1 MTAHQTKF
9 FKLKEVSFPILLW
22 IVGVSVALVLH
33 VFGVFS
39 HAKPIEN
46 EDKVTVDGVE
56 NVVQYLTSLVL
67 HAPWTSSQLIT
78 IQYDG
83 GIDALRVNGRVN
95 ADALVID
102 AGQVNNNSSVEGN
115 AVFWWMGN
123 RVDGQTSNNL
133 IVGWENNTIN
143 FARLNGAIP
152 GRFWVSQGGG
162 SVVIGS
168 AKSEIRTSDNVL
180 NIGTTNSSFSNKT
193 RNVAAIGWQVVAQ
206 DVENSVAFWAGK
218 KTLAS
223 NSILLG
229 KSINAGGKNQIFVWS
244 DSDEEFA
251 PEHSNAFYVNTANGF
266 GLNTTAPKTKLDL
279 GNVGVLK
286 IAKTEP
292 KNCSQSSAGVT
303 SYAGSVFCGCDGK
316 EWIPLTSDMTPE
328 KVAACKTL
336 GKVKCIGTIN
346 TDSNATNMWESS
358 AYSRW
363 NHESDKREPMGW
375 KYSSKDKLGACEY
388 NCKIWFHPGAN
399 DPEGWLQVWACK
411 ACSEVVNKF
420 RWKTAGTGNDNC
432 DFTCKASFKYT
443 NSSTQRTC
451 SDCEVG
457 TYTEND
463 NQDKVCKNCNAPER
477 LSTGTISPSFWTHY
491 YTFDTKGTGK
501 NACDFTC
508 DARYAYFFNGKG
520 KHDSRDSLSADLGSQ
535 ALDLGISVGRGE
547 GWKGGIGTNPLPGQG
562 TPLIKK
568 DWVKMWTSFFP
579 VSYNACVYCKVG
591 TWSAGWKSKECTNC
605 TNKQENIDYWVDNV
619 KGTLSGFST
628 YIGNGSANDCD
639 WKCDANKGLE
649 KHGDICKCRAN
660 THLEWGTCIANTSN
674 GQCNLRRQPSGN
686 WVKIWATTY
695 SRIWN
700 PDLDN
705 PNYKGTWSA
714 PATKSWVYVENAT
727 SLSPCQWSCATG
739 YEPSGNTCVKKAVAV
754 TGACAQNVTVP
765 IDGTKLVDYAQANS
779 SLFCSPGTLINP
791 VILNG
796 KLEWKCAWLNGWKP
810 SPTCRV
816 SCPANYTLQNGAC
829 VKPAA
834 QYEWKC
840 IEANKEGYCDLPM
853 ENKDI
858 RNWSGFQNE
867 NGPDW
872 HYDTAHKWC
881 FFSTREDCEKHEC
894 EWRSGGNP
902 LSLGEIP
909 VCADKSAPNDR
920 SKDSKNREADCK
932 VPIPH
937 CWSAWE
943 CESSCEL
950 IDERWCQEKRL
961 DRNYSE
967 SGYRC
972 WIKQGGTYIWRYND
986 WWFYNWQSNTVWGGS
1001 YPWGKCTYC
1010 AVSSYF
1016 KDVCDVPS
1024 GQKIPDY
1031 CAWVNAMP
1039 ISKDCSGNS
1048 KKECE
1053 GATEAEQRKK
1063 WYCSWESNYVCKKN
1077 GRIVADVE
1085 CAGKVKPKNCG
1096 ETTPVAYSCLGSL
1109 PVNAIANN
1117 SNKPTSSNKNYFYS
1131 TNASEPCSFQC
1142 KEGYNWKDGFCVK
1155 NVKYEWKCI
1164 YHDPSGLGG
1173 KCVLKSSDTTPS
1185 EKWCLQQLPEHDVRC
1200 DKSWRWKPYTS
1211 CTIRLKGDC
1220 SYSKENCE
1228 KCKGELGGGKPY
1240 WFEGVSF
1247 DRCKDIKTQ
1256 EECGSLIDCKWENN
1270 NVGFVPREFPV
1281 CVDKSAPNDR
1291 SKDSKNPDI
1300 DCKDPAPVCVIWHQK
1315 IEYERY
1321 CSKWENNGKK
1331 EPKCREK
1338 WSGMDAP
1345 LEKCKSLL
1353 IPLCFDIPTLRI

>member
-115 AVFWWMGN
+115 AVFWWMWN

-251 PEHSNAFYVNTANGF
+251 PEHSNAFYVNAANGF
-266 GLNTTAPKTKLDL
+266 GLNTTAPRTKLDL

-411 ACSEVVNKF
+411 ACSEVTNKF
-420 RWKTAGTGNDNC
+420 KWKTAGTGDDNC
-432 DFTCKASFKYT
+432 DFTCKASFKYVNT
-443 NSSTQRTC
+443 SSERKC
-451 SDCEVG
+451 PDCEVG

-477 LSTGTISPSFWTHY
+477 LSTGTISPSLWTHY
-491 YTFDTKGTGK
+491 YTFDTKGTGE

-520 KHDSRDSLSADLGSQ
+520 KHDSRNSLSADLGSQ

-562 TPLIKK
+562 TPLKK

-619 KGTLSGFST
+619 KGTLSDFST

-754 TGACAQNVTVP
+754 TGVCAQNVTVP
-765 IDGTKLVDYAQANS
+765 IDGTKLVDYAKANP
-779 SLFCSPGTLINP
+779 SLFCSPGTLINPP

-796 KLEWKCAWLNGWKP
+796 KLEWKCAWLNGWST

-902 LSLGEIP
+902 LSLGKIP

-920 SKDSKNREADCK
+920 SKDSKNRKA
-932 VPIPH
+932 
-937 CWSAWE
+937 
-943 CESSCEL
+943 
-950 IDERWCQEKRL
+950 
-961 DRNYSE
+961 
-967 SGYRC
+967 
-972 WIKQGGTYIWRYND
+972 
-986 WWFYNWQSNTVWGGS
+986 
-1001 YPWGKCTYC
+1001 
-1010 AVSSYF
+1010 
-1016 KDVCDVPS
+1016 
-1024 GQKIPDY
+1024 
-1031 CAWVNAMP
+1031 
-1039 ISKDCSGNS
+1039 
-1048 KKECE
+1048 
-1053 GATEAEQRKK
+1053 
-1063 WYCSWESNYVCKKN
+1063 
-1077 GRIVADVE
+1077 
-1085 CAGKVKPKNCG
+1085 
-1096 ETTPVAYSCLGSL
+1096 
-1109 PVNAIANN
+1109 
-1117 SNKPTSSNKNYFYS
+1117 
-1131 TNASEPCSFQC
+1131 
-1142 KEGYNWKDGFCVK
+1142 
-1155 NVKYEWKCI
+1155 
-1164 YHDPSGLGG
+1164 
-1173 KCVLKSSDTTPS
+1173 
-1185 EKWCLQQLPEHDVRC
+1185 
-1200 DKSWRWKPYTS
+1200 
-1211 CTIRLKGDC
+1211 
-1220 SYSKENCE
+1220 
-1228 KCKGELGGGKPY
+1228 
-1240 WFEGVSF
+1240 
-1247 DRCKDIKTQ
+1247 
-1256 EECGSLIDCKWENN
+1256 
-1270 NVGFVPREFPV
+1270 
-1281 CVDKSAPNDR
+1281 
-1291 SKDSKNPDI
+1291 
-1300 DCKDPAPVCVIWHQK
+1300 DCKDPIPDCNKWTQ

-1321 CSKWENNGKK
+1321 CKTTGKSASSQCVSENSTAKINGCFPTKDYDTLANWVTCQSATTPWSCRNRCEWNNSWVWWKTYCSYLTKETCENAQKSTYYGCKWENNTKK
-1331 EPKCREK
+1331 EIICREK
-1338 WSGMDAP
+1338 WSGKEVPAKNCNWLLQPSCESEKPISVYLHGKCSDSVFNCTLYARLGDTYISSMTEKIIPVQMQLSLPGIVEPASDNYYLDLSDLFPKLKRGDSVYIDDLVCDEARFWNNISTSAVISTDLNVTKQAIDLGLLGCVPVRLWGWGSSSLGSFPCDAFSR
-1345 LEKCKSLL
+1345 ESCTHNWCQREWAKRYTHTHQWRRIKSLL
-1353 IPLCFDIPTLRI
+1353 CNLDEHNICSCSAVEH

>member
-251 PEHSNAFYVNTANGF
+251 PEHSNAFYVNAANGF
-266 GLNTTAPKTKLDL
+266 GLNTTAPRTKLDL

-443 NSSTQRTC
+443 NSSTQRIC

-491 YTFDTKGTGK
+491 YTFDTKGTGE

-535 ALDLGISVGRGE
+535 ALDLGISVGRGK
-547 GWKGGIGTNPLPGQG
+547 GWKGGIETNPLPGQG

-605 TNKQENIDYWVDNV
+605 TNKPEQIEYSVNNV
-619 KGTLSGFST
+619 NYSLSNFSSYT
-628 YIGNGSANDCD
+628 SNGSANDCE

-660 THLEWGTCIANTSN
+660 EHLEWGKCIANSTRAH
-674 GQCNLRRQPSGN
+674 C
-686 WVKIWATTY
+686 A
-695 SRIWN
+695 N
-700 PDLDN
+700 P
-705 PNYKGTWSA
+705 A
-714 PATKSWVYVENAT
+714 PANDEGVIKGKSDYDRQWVGERNRGSRSVTHSWTYRENV
-727 SLSPCQWSCATG
+727 SSPGICQWSCKTG
-739 YEPSGNTCVKKAVAV
+739 YERNGNTCVKKAVPV
-754 TGACAQNVTVP
+754 NGACAQNVTVP

-779 SLFCSPGTLINP
+779 SLFCSPGTLNNP
-791 VILNG
+791 RILNG
-796 KLEWKCAWLNGWKP
+796 KLEWECKGLNGWA
-810 SPTCRV
+810 SETCRV
-816 SCPANYTLQNGAC
+816 SCPINYTLQNGAC
-829 VKPAA
+829 MKSEKISCENIQIRVRSWCGWSWVGD
-834 QYEWKC
+834 EWSNSC
-840 IEANKEGYCDLPM
+840 RDSIEEISLNGENINDKIKSIWAKISGFIRKKNWPNQNDYQEEIVDENHSINIWEEFQSSLDECYLPWCQMESNWSWDYIAHILMKDGTELACPVSTQGYFCLNLPM
-853 ENKDI
+853 N
-858 RNWSGFQNE
+858 
-867 NGPDW
+867 
-872 HYDTAHKWC
+872 
-881 FFSTREDCEKHEC
+881 
-894 EWRSGGNP
+894 
-902 LSLGEIP
+902 
-909 VCADKSAPNDR
+909 
-920 SKDSKNREADCK
+920 
-932 VPIPH
+932 
-937 CWSAWE
+937 
-943 CESSCEL
+943 
-950 IDERWCQEKRL
+950 
-961 DRNYSE
+961 
-967 SGYRC
+967 
-972 WIKQGGTYIWRYND
+972 
-986 WWFYNWQSNTVWGGS
+986 
-1001 YPWGKCTYC
+1001 
-1010 AVSSYF
+1010 AV
-1016 KDVCDVPS
+1016 
-1024 GQKIPDY
+1024 
-1031 CAWVNAMP
+1031 
-1039 ISKDCSGNS
+1039 
-1048 KKECE
+1048 
-1053 GATEAEQRKK
+1053 
-1063 WYCSWESNYVCKKN
+1063 
-1077 GRIVADVE
+1077 
-1085 CAGKVKPKNCG
+1085 
-1096 ETTPVAYSCLGSL
+1096 
-1109 PVNAIANN
+1109 ANN
-1117 SNKPTSSNKNYFYS
+1117 DKEPTSSDKNYFYS
-1131 TNASEPCSFQC
+1131 TNTSEICSFQC
-1142 KEGYNWKDGFCVK
+1142 KKEYTYK
-1155 NVKYEWKCI
+1155 
-1164 YHDPSGLGG
+1164 SG
-1173 KCVLKSSDTTPS
+1173 KCVKKDIAEEADVTVKLKWEENPWQSYLSCMVRIKVEWKSSSYGPFQRRL
-1185 EKWCLQQLPEHDVRC
+1185 EFKHNWGGEYIANLKEHYPNLKIKKWDVVKIQKVDCSGNKINNKWPQWESREDC
-1200 DKSWRWKPYTS
+1200 KSTGQMRFYPCKIWHTINTSPYT
-1211 CTIRLKGDC
+1211 IEVPLGD
-1220 SYSKENCE
+1220 Y
-1228 KCKGELGGGKPY
+1228 
-1240 WFEGVSF
+1240 
-1247 DRCKDIKTQ
+1247 R
-1256 EECGSLIDCKWENN
+1256 
-1270 NVGFVPREFPV
+1270 
-1281 CVDKSAPNDR
+1281 R
-1291 SKDSKNPDI
+1291 S
-1300 DCKDPAPVCVIWHQK
+1300 
-1315 IEYERY
+1315 
-1321 CSKWENNGKK
+1321 
-1331 EPKCREK
+1331 
-1338 WSGMDAP
+1338 
-1345 LEKCKSLL
+1345 
-1353 IPLCFDIPTLRI
+1353 

>member
-244 DSDEEFA
+244 DSDEEFT
-251 PEHSNAFYVNTANGF
+251 PEHSNAFYVNAANGF
-266 GLNTTAPKTKLDL
+266 GLNTTAPRTKLDL

-443 NSSTQRTC
+443 NSSTQRIC

-477 LSTGTISPSFWTHY
+477 LSTGAISPAFWTHY
-491 YTFDTKGTGK
+491 YTFDTKGTGE

-520 KHDSRDSLSADLGSQ
+520 KHHSRDSLSADLGSQ

-547 GWKGGIGTNPLPGQG
+547 GWKGGIGANPLPSQG

-605 TNKQENIDYWVDNV
+605 TNKPEQIEYSVNNV
-619 KGTLSGFST
+619 NYSLSNFSSYT
-628 YIGNGSANDCD
+628 SNGSANDCE
-639 WKCDANKGLE
+639 WKCDASKGLE
-649 KHGDICKCRAN
+649 KNGNLCKCRAN
-660 THLEWGTCIANTSN
+660 THLEWGTCIANTMKAH
-674 GQCNLRRQPSGN
+674 C
-686 WVKIWATTY
+686 A
-695 SRIWN
+695 N
-700 PDLDN
+700 P
-705 PNYKGTWSA
+705 A
-714 PATKSWVYVENAT
+714 PANDEGVIKGKSDYDRQWVGDRNKGSWSTTKNWEFVESFIPPRA
-727 SLSPCQWSCATG
+727 CQWSCKAG
-739 YEPSGNTCVKKAVAV
+739 YKRSGNTCVKNINPQSGICEKKHYQCQRGLPFAKDTPPLVNGWAWKCSGIDGGKSSDPCLECDKENGYSWTNLGWGYYSWSCIKLIPIPNQCGNTSIHQRTPWTGDFGKMVATIDYGCSIRNIRYQDTEACGHERKEITINGNLMQ
-754 TGACAQNVTVP
+754 TGSNISLPSHSGIDFPRQSPASDVQNKRIYMYDVYLWEKKIKDGFAMIMIKPCVP
-765 IDGTKLVDYAQANS
+765 IHSWWSMVGGLQ
-779 SLFCSPGTLINP
+779 
-791 VILNG
+791 
-796 KLEWKCAWLNGWKP
+796 
-810 SPTCRV
+810 
-816 SCPANYTLQNGAC
+816 TLQNC
-829 VKPAA
+829 VKACP
-834 QYEWKC
+834 E
-840 IEANKEGYCDLPM
+840 
-853 ENKDI
+853 
-858 RNWSGFQNE
+858 QNL
-867 NGPDW
+867 
-872 HYDTAHKWC
+872 
-881 FFSTREDCEKHEC
+881 
-894 EWRSGGNP
+894 NP
-902 LSLGEIP
+902 WTKL
-909 VCADKSAPNDR
+909 
-920 SKDSKNREADCK
+920 
-932 VPIPH
+932 
-937 CWSAWE
+937 
-943 CESSCEL
+943 
-950 IDERWCQEKRL
+950 
-961 DRNYSE
+961 
-967 SGYRC
+967 
-972 WIKQGGTYIWRYND
+972 
-986 WWFYNWQSNTVWGGS
+986 
-1001 YPWGKCTYC
+1001 
-1010 AVSSYF
+1010 
-1016 KDVCDVPS
+1016 
-1024 GQKIPDY
+1024 
-1031 CAWVNAMP
+1031 
-1039 ISKDCSGNS
+1039 
-1048 KKECE
+1048 
-1053 GATEAEQRKK
+1053 
-1063 WYCSWESNYVCKKN
+1063 
-1077 GRIVADVE
+1077 
-1085 CAGKVKPKNCG
+1085 
-1096 ETTPVAYSCLGSL
+1096 
-1109 PVNAIANN
+1109 
-1117 SNKPTSSNKNYFYS
+1117 
-1131 TNASEPCSFQC
+1131 
-1142 KEGYNWKDGFCVK
+1142 
-1155 NVKYEWKCI
+1155 
-1164 YHDPSGLGG
+1164 
-1173 KCVLKSSDTTPS
+1173 
-1185 EKWCLQQLPEHDVRC
+1185 
-1200 DKSWRWKPYTS
+1200 
-1211 CTIRLKGDC
+1211 
-1220 SYSKENCE
+1220 
-1228 KCKGELGGGKPY
+1228 
-1240 WFEGVSF
+1240 
-1247 DRCKDIKTQ
+1247 
-1256 EECGSLIDCKWENN
+1256 
-1270 NVGFVPREFPV
+1270 
-1281 CVDKSAPNDR
+1281 
-1291 SKDSKNPDI
+1291 
-1300 DCKDPAPVCVIWHQK
+1300 
-1315 IEYERY
+1315 
-1321 CSKWENNGKK
+1321 
-1331 EPKCREK
+1331 
-1338 WSGMDAP
+1338 
-1345 LEKCKSLL
+1345 
-1353 IPLCFDIPTLRI
+1353 

>member
-115 AVFWWMGN
+115 AVFWWMWN

-133 IVGWENNTIN
+133 IVGGESNTIN
-143 FARLNGAIP
+143 FATVNEHGIP

-251 PEHSNAFYVNTANGF
+251 PEHSNAFYVNAANGF
-266 GLNTTAPKTKLDL
+266 GLNTTAPRTKLDL

-477 LSTGTISPSFWTHY
+477 LSTGAISPSLWTHY

-547 GWKGGIGTNPLPGQG
+547 GWKGGIGANPLPGQG

-619 KGTLSGFST
+619 KGTLSDFST

-779 SLFCSPGTLINP
+779 SLFCSPGTLIDPP
-791 VILNG
+791 VISDG
-796 KLEWKCAWLNGWKP
+796 KLEWKCAWLNGWST

-829 VKPAA
+829 VKSAS

-840 IEANKEGYCDLPM
+840 IEVNKEGYCDLPM

-858 RNWSGFQNE
+858 RNWSRFQNE
-867 NGPDW
+867 KGPDW
-872 HYDTAHKWC
+872 HYDTPHKWC
-881 FFSTREDCEKHEC
+881 SFSTREDCEKHEC
-894 EWRSGGNP
+894 QWYSGSRGNP
-902 LSLGEIP
+902 LSYGEIP

-920 SKDSKNREADCK
+920 SKDSKNSKVDCK
-932 VPIPH
+932 DPIP
-937 CWSAWE
+937 
-943 CESSCEL
+943 
-950 IDERWCQEKRL
+950 
-961 DRNYSE
+961 
-967 SGYRC
+967 
-972 WIKQGGTYIWRYND
+972 
-986 WWFYNWQSNTVWGGS
+986 
-1001 YPWGKCTYC
+1001 
-1010 AVSSYF
+1010 
-1016 KDVCDVPS
+1016 
-1024 GQKIPDY
+1024 
-1031 CAWVNAMP
+1031 
-1039 ISKDCSGNS
+1039 DCSS
-1048 KKECE
+1048 
-1053 GATEAEQRKK
+1053 A
-1063 WYCSWESNYVCKKN
+1063 
-1077 GRIVADVE
+1077 
-1085 CAGKVKPKNCG
+1085 
-1096 ETTPVAYSCLGSL
+1096 
-1109 PVNAIANN
+1109 
-1117 SNKPTSSNKNYFYS
+1117 
-1131 TNASEPCSFQC
+1131 
-1142 KEGYNWKDGFCVK
+1142 
-1155 NVKYEWKCI
+1155 KYEWKCI
-1164 YHDPSGLGG
+1164 YDDGSGLGG
-1173 KCVLKSSDTTPS
+1173 KCVLKTSGTTPS
-1185 EKWCLQQLPEHDVRC
+1185 EKWCLQNIPGDYAQCSNRP
-1200 DKSWRWKPYTS
+1200 WRSGSPS
-1211 CTIRLKGDC
+1211 CTIKLKGWC

-1240 WFEGVSF
+1240 WYEGLSF

-1256 EECGSLIDCKWENN
+1256 EECGRLTDCKWENN

-1300 DCKDPAPVCVIWHQK
+1300 DCKDPTPVCVIWHQK
-1315 IEYERY
+1315 KPISVYLQSRCDQGISNCIVNVVGFRWWNHIFDKKLSIQMHDSLPWIVDYSPDIYYWDLSSLLPELKRGDIIQVDEFQ
-1321 CSKWENNGKK
+1321 CSEVRPWNILKGKK
-1331 EPKCREK
+1331 SVTISTDKNISK
-1338 WSGMDAP
+1338 QAVDIGYLS
-1345 LEKCKSLL
+1345 
-1353 IPLCFDIPTLRI
+1353 CFPRW

>member
-102 AGQVNNNSSVEGN
+102 AEQVNNNSSVEGN

-251 PEHSNAFYVNTANGF
+251 PEHSNAFYVNAANGF
-266 GLNTTAPKTKLDL
+266 GLNTTAPRTKLDL

-328 KVAACKTL
+328 RVAACKTL

-358 AYSRW
+358 TYSRW

-432 DFTCKASFKYT
+432 DFTCKASFKYI
-443 NSSTQRTC
+443 NSSSERKC
-451 SDCEVG
+451 LDCEVG

-491 YTFDTKGTGK
+491 YTFDTKGTGE

-535 ALDLGISVGRGE
+535 ALDLGISVGRGK
-547 GWKGGIGTNPLPGQG
+547 GWKGGIETNPLPGQG

-605 TNKQENIDYWVDNV
+605 TNKPEQIEYSVNNV
-619 KGTLSGFST
+619 NYSLSNFSSYT
-628 YIGNGSANDCD
+628 SNGSANDCE

-660 THLEWGTCIANTSN
+660 EHLEWGKCIANTMKAH
-674 GQCNLRRQPSGN
+674 C
-686 WVKIWATTY
+686 A
-695 SRIWN
+695 N
-700 PDLDN
+700 P
-705 PNYKGTWSA
+705 A
-714 PATKSWVYVENAT
+714 PANDEGVIKGKSDYDRQWVGDRNKGSWSTTKNWEFVESFIPPRA
-727 SLSPCQWSCATG
+727 CQWSCKAG
-739 YEPSGNTCVKKAVAV
+739 YKRSGNTCVKNINPQSGICGKKHYQCQRGLPFAKDTPPLVNGWAWKCS
-754 TGACAQNVTVP
+754 G
-765 IDGTKLVDYAQANS
+765 IDG
-779 SLFCSPGTLINP
+779 G
-791 VILNG
+791 
-796 KLEWKCAWLNGWKP
+796 
-810 SPTCRV
+810 
-816 SCPANYTLQNGAC
+816 
-829 VKPAA
+829 
-834 QYEWKC
+834 
-840 IEANKEGYCDLPM
+840 
-853 ENKDI
+853 
-858 RNWSGFQNE
+858 
-867 NGPDW
+867 
-872 HYDTAHKWC
+872 
-881 FFSTREDCEKHEC
+881 
-894 EWRSGGNP
+894 
-902 LSLGEIP
+902 
-909 VCADKSAPNDR
+909 
-920 SKDSKNREADCK
+920 
-932 VPIPH
+932 
-937 CWSAWE
+937 
-943 CESSCEL
+943 
-950 IDERWCQEKRL
+950 
-961 DRNYSE
+961 
-967 SGYRC
+967 
-972 WIKQGGTYIWRYND
+972 
-986 WWFYNWQSNTVWGGS
+986 
-1001 YPWGKCTYC
+1001 
-1010 AVSSYF
+1010 
-1016 KDVCDVPS
+1016 
-1024 GQKIPDY
+1024 
-1031 CAWVNAMP
+1031 
-1039 ISKDCSGNS
+1039 
-1048 KKECE
+1048 
-1053 GATEAEQRKK
+1053 
-1063 WYCSWESNYVCKKN
+1063 
-1077 GRIVADVE
+1077 
-1085 CAGKVKPKNCG
+1085 
-1096 ETTPVAYSCLGSL
+1096 
-1109 PVNAIANN
+1109 
-1117 SNKPTSSNKNYFYS
+1117 
-1131 TNASEPCSFQC
+1131 
-1142 KEGYNWKDGFCVK
+1142 
-1155 NVKYEWKCI
+1155 
-1164 YHDPSGLGG
+1164 
-1173 KCVLKSSDTTPS
+1173 KSSDP
-1185 EKWCLQQLPEHDVRC
+1185 CLEC
-1200 DKSWRWKPYTS
+1200 DKENGYSWTNLGWGYYSWSCIKLISNQCENTS
-1211 CTIRLKGDC
+1211 L
-1220 SYSKENCE
+1220 
-1228 KCKGELGGGKPY
+1228 
-1240 WFEGVSF
+1240 
-1247 DRCKDIKTQ
+1247 
-1256 EECGSLIDCKWENN
+1256 
-1270 NVGFVPREFPV
+1270 
-1281 CVDKSAPNDR
+1281 
-1291 SKDSKNPDI
+1291 
-1300 DCKDPAPVCVIWHQK
+1300 HQ
-1315 IEYERY
+1315 
-1321 CSKWENNGKK
+1321 
-1331 EPKCREK
+1331 
-1338 WSGMDAP
+1338 
-1345 LEKCKSLL
+1345 KSLL
-1353 IPLCFDIPTLRI
+1353 DSDFGKMVATIDYGCSIRNIRYQDTEACGRTGTEFKINGDLMQAGSNISLPSHSGINFPKKSWASDVQNKRIYMYDVYLWEKKIEARAAMIRIEPCIPKYPWESSIGGMDVIQNCIIACPKQNFDPWTKP

>member
-115 AVFWWMGN
+115 AVFWWMWN

-251 PEHSNAFYVNTANGF
+251 PEHSNAFYVNAANGF
-266 GLNTTAPKTKLDL
+266 GLNTTAPRTKLDL

-316 EWIPLTSDMTPE
+316 EWIPLTSDMTSE

-477 LSTGTISPSFWTHY
+477 LSTGTISPSLWTHY

-535 ALDLGISVGRGE
+535 ALDLGISVGRG
-547 GWKGGIGTNPLPGQG
+547 KGGIGTNPLPGQG
-562 TPLIKK
+562 TPLKK

-619 KGTLSGFST
+619 KGTLSDFST

-727 SLSPCQWSCATG
+727 SLTPCQWSCATG
-739 YEPSGNTCVKKAVAV
+739 YEPSGNTCVKKAVPV
-754 TGACAQNVTVP
+754 KGACAKNVTVP

-779 SLFCSPGTLINP
+779 SLFCSPGTLSNP
-791 VILNG
+791 RILDG
-796 KLEWKCAWLNGWKP
+796 KLEWDCEGLNGWA
-810 SPTCRV
+810 SETCRV

-829 VKPAA
+829 VKSAS

-840 IEANKEGYCDLPM
+840 IEVNKEGYCSLPM

-881 FFSTREDCEKHEC
+881 FFSTREDCEKNKC
-894 EWRSGGNP
+894 QWYSGGDP

-920 SKDSKNREADCK
+920 SKDSKNRKADCK
-932 VPIPH
+932 DPIPD
-937 CWSAWE
+937 CRSA
-943 CESSCEL
+943 
-950 IDERWCQEKRL
+950 
-961 DRNYSE
+961 
-967 SGYRC
+967 
-972 WIKQGGTYIWRYND
+972 
-986 WWFYNWQSNTVWGGS
+986 
-1001 YPWGKCTYC
+1001 
-1010 AVSSYF
+1010 
-1016 KDVCDVPS
+1016 
-1024 GQKIPDY
+1024 
-1031 CAWVNAMP
+1031 
-1039 ISKDCSGNS
+1039 
-1048 KKECE
+1048 
-1053 GATEAEQRKK
+1053 
-1063 WYCSWESNYVCKKN
+1063 
-1077 GRIVADVE
+1077 
-1085 CAGKVKPKNCG
+1085 
-1096 ETTPVAYSCLGSL
+1096 
-1109 PVNAIANN
+1109 
-1117 SNKPTSSNKNYFYS
+1117 
-1131 TNASEPCSFQC
+1131 
-1142 KEGYNWKDGFCVK
+1142 
-1155 NVKYEWKCI
+1155 KYEWKCI
-1164 YHDPSGLGG
+1164 YDDGSGLGG
-1173 KCVLKSSDTTPS
+1173 KCVLKSSGTTPS
-1185 EKWCLQQLPEHDVRC
+1185 DKWCLQNIPGYYAQCSNRP
-1200 DKSWRWKPYTS
+1200 WRSGSPS
-1211 CTIRLKGDC
+1211 CTIKLKGGC
-1220 SYSKENCE
+1220 SDSKENCE

-1240 WFEGVSF
+1240 WFEGLSF

-1256 EECGSLIDCKWENN
+1256 EECGRLTDCKWENN

-1300 DCKDPAPVCVIWHQK
+1300 DCKDTTPVCWSAKEADVTVK
-1315 IEYERY
+1315 L
-1321 CSKWENNGKK
+1321 KWENAWQSYLSCMVRIKVEWKSSSYTPFERHFTFRHNWGGEYIANLKEHYPNLKIKK
-1331 EPKCREK
+1331 WDVVKIQKVDCSGNEINNKFPQWESRE
-1338 WSGMDAP
+1338 D
-1345 LEKCKSLL
+1345 CKSTGQMRFYPCK
-1353 IPLCFDIPTLRI
+1353 IWHTINTSPYTIEVPLGDYRRS

>member
-115 AVFWWMGN
+115 AVFWWMWN

-218 KTLAS
+218 KTFAS

-251 PEHSNAFYVNTANGF
+251 PEHSNAFYVNAANGF
-266 GLNTTAPKTKLDL
+266 GLNTTAPRTKLDL
-279 GNVGVLK
+279 GNVGVLR

-432 DFTCKASFKYT
+432 DFTCKASFKYVNT
-443 NSSTQRTC
+443 SLERKC

-477 LSTGTISPSFWTHY
+477 LSTGTISPSLWTHY

-562 TPLIKK
+562 TPLKK

-619 KGTLSGFST
+619 KGTLSDFST

-660 THLEWGTCIANTSN
+660 THLEWGTCIANSSN

-765 IDGTKLVDYAQANS
+765 VDGTKLVGYAQANS
-779 SLFCSPGTLINP
+779 SLFCSPGTLINPP

-829 VKPAA
+829 VKSAS

-840 IEANKEGYCDLPM
+840 IEVNKEGYCDLPM

-902 LSLGEIP
+902 LSLGKIP

-920 SKDSKNREADCK
+920 SKDSKNRKADCK
-932 VPIPH
+932 VPIPD
-937 CWSAWE
+937 CGSKVPQPG
-943 CESSCEL
+943 CESEDHTTVDIGFPRQVNFVNCRTYGAKCDSEGERQKY
-950 IDERWCQEKRL
+950 ITDEMAYYYFILRWWEKIL
-961 DRNYSE
+961 YVPINYYVDHPDGGVKWVLEINADIWNSAATDRE
-967 SGYRC
+967 TF
-972 WIKQGGTYIWRYND
+972 WIYQI
-986 WWFYNWQSNTVWGGS
+986 
-1001 YPWGKCTYC
+1001 
-1010 AVSSYF
+1010 
-1016 KDVCDVPS
+1016 
-1024 GQKIPDY
+1024 
-1031 CAWVNAMP
+1031 
-1039 ISKDCSGNS
+1039 
-1048 KKECE
+1048 
-1053 GATEAEQRKK
+1053 
-1063 WYCSWESNYVCKKN
+1063 
-1077 GRIVADVE
+1077 
-1085 CAGKVKPKNCG
+1085 
-1096 ETTPVAYSCLGSL
+1096 TT
-1109 PVNAIANN
+1109 
-1117 SNKPTSSNKNYFYS
+1117 NKNSSFIEIPFDDQVSKGGWTHYK
-1131 TNASEPCSFQC
+1131 NLPCSFTSESIWGCHIRINSAKLKLPTILNKDPRCRNCILKYGVKTC
-1142 KEGYNWKDGFCVK
+1142 KPKPSLWLSYGSTLLKWFYCPYRTVAGKKNLDCPVFKIEKSTNWREILDWNRLSVAK
-1155 NVKYEWKCI
+1155 NKGINNRWNKPLWISLNASGSPEFKGMWQDFWDDTLSQNVCLKNDRNWLGKCI
-1164 YHDPSGLGG
+1164 PVMERALLLPWQNWYSPFQINLDLGNGNHYRTSIDLNHRFKEIKGITNENGEIFKDWYSNMERLHEANGWSLCRSSEGGPCISELEWIDCDFVGIYGNYESECKAMDP
-1173 KCVLKSSDTTPS
+1173 
-1185 EKWCLQQLPEHDVRC
+1185 
-1200 DKSWRWKPYTS
+1200 TS
-1211 CTIRLKGDC
+1211 CRNSRFCEISLK
-1220 SYSKENCE
+1220 K
-1228 KCKGELGGGKPY
+1228 
-1240 WFEGVSF
+1240 
-1247 DRCKDIKTQ
+1247 
-1256 EECGSLIDCKWENN
+1256 
-1270 NVGFVPREFPV
+1270 
-1281 CVDKSAPNDR
+1281 
-1291 SKDSKNPDI
+1291 
-1300 DCKDPAPVCVIWHQK
+1300 
-1315 IEYERY
+1315 
-1321 CSKWENNGKK
+1321 
-1331 EPKCREK
+1331 
-1338 WSGMDAP
+1338 
-1345 LEKCKSLL
+1345 
-1353 IPLCFDIPTLRI
+1353 

>member
-251 PEHSNAFYVNTANGF
+251 PEHSNAFYVNAANGF
-266 GLNTTAPKTKLDL
+266 GLNTTAPRTKLDL

-477 LSTGTISPSFWTHY
+477 LSTGTISPSLWTHY

-535 ALDLGISVGRGE
+535 ALDLGISVGRGK
-547 GWKGGIGTNPLPGQG
+547 GWIGTNPLPGQG
-562 TPLIKK
+562 TPLKK

-619 KGTLSGFST
+619 KGTLSDFST

-765 IDGTKLVDYAQANS
+765 VDGTKLVGYAQANS
-779 SLFCSPGTLINP
+779 SLFCSPGTLINPP

-829 VKPAA
+829 VKSAS

-840 IEANKEGYCDLPM
+840 IEVNKEGYCSLPM

-881 FFSTREDCEKHEC
+881 FFSTREDCEKNKC
-894 EWRSGGNP
+894 QWYSGGDP

-920 SKDSKNREADCK
+920 SKDSKNRKADCK
-932 VPIPH
+932 DPIPD

-1131 TNASEPCSFQC
+1131 TNASEPCSFHCNNGFEWSGSAC
-1142 KEGYNWKDGFCVK
+1142 KASLPKEYKVDWHGNPFEWKEKTIYDWQK
-1155 NVKYEWKCI
+1155 NVVSYQGYSGDPIVWYRCI
-1164 YHDPSGLGG
+1164 RNE
-1173 KCVLKSSDTTPS
+1173 
-1185 EKWCLQQLPEHDVRC
+1185 EKNWNE
-1200 DKSWRWKPYTS
+1200 
-1211 CTIRLKGDC
+1211 
-1220 SYSKENCE
+1220 CE
-1228 KCKGELGGGKPY
+1228 
-1240 WFEGVSF
+1240 S
-1247 DRCKDIKTQ
+1247 
-1256 EECGSLIDCKWENN
+1256 
-1270 NVGFVPREFPV
+1270 VPRYWWWNTDPLYFQHTDETHSLANGWYYYPDNNIRNEIKIVNEPIQFIGDIHTV
-1281 CVDKSAPNDR
+1281 
-1291 SKDSKNPDI
+1291 SKVENTSKLGPLY
-1300 DCKDPAPVCVIWHQK
+1300 K
-1315 IEYERY
+1315 I
-1321 CSKWENNGKK
+1321 K
-1331 EPKCREK
+1331 
-1338 WSGMDAP
+1338 
-1345 LEKCKSLL
+1345 
-1353 IPLCFDIPTLRI
+1353 

>member
-251 PEHSNAFYVNTANGF
+251 PEHSNAFYVNAANGF
-266 GLNTTAPKTKLDL
+266 GLNTTAPRTKLDL

-375 KYSSKDKLGACEY
+375 KYSSRDKLGACEY

-477 LSTGTISPSFWTHY
+477 LSTGGISPAFWTHY

-547 GWKGGIGTNPLPGQG
+547 GWKGGIGANPLPGQG

-605 TNKQENIDYWVDNV
+605 TNKQKNIDYWVDNV
-619 KGTLSGFST
+619 KGTLSDFST

-739 YEPSGNTCVKKAVAV
+739 YEPSDNTCVKKAVPV
-754 TGACAQNVTVP
+754 KGACAQNVTVP
-765 IDGTKLVDYAQANS
+765 IDGTKLVDYAQTNS
-779 SLFCSPGTLINP
+779 SLFCSPGTLSNP
-791 VILNG
+791 RILDG
-796 KLEWKCAWLNGWKP
+796 KLEWDCKGLNGWA
-810 SPTCRV
+810 SETCRV

-829 VKPAA
+829 VKSENFSCENV
-834 QYEWKC
+834 QIKVRKGCGWSWVGDEWSNSC
-840 IEANKEGYCDLPM
+840 RASIEKISLNG
-853 ENKDI
+853 ENINDKI
-858 RNWSGFQNE
+858 KSISGKISGFIRQKDWPNQN
-867 NGPDW
+867 
-872 HYDTAHKWC
+872 HYQEEIVDEK
-881 FFSTREDCEKHEC
+881 FSV
-894 EWRSGGNP
+894 S
-902 LSLGEIP
+902 I
-909 VCADKSAPNDR
+909 
-920 SKDSKNREADCK
+920 
-932 VPIPH
+932 
-937 CWSAWE
+937 WE
-943 CESSCEL
+943 EFESSFDECYLPGCERQSDWSWDYVAHVL
-950 IDERWCQEKRL
+950 TKD
-961 DRNYSE
+961 
-967 SGYRC
+967 
-972 WIKQGGTYIWRYND
+972 GTEFECPASD
-986 WWFYNWQSNTVWGGS
+986 Q
-1001 YPWGKCTYC
+1001 
-1010 AVSSYF
+1010 SYF
-1016 KDVCDVPS
+1016 
-1024 GQKIPDY
+1024 
-1031 CAWVNAMP
+1031 
-1039 ISKDCSGNS
+1039 
-1048 KKECE
+1048 
-1053 GATEAEQRKK
+1053 
-1063 WYCSWESNYVCKKN
+1063 
-1077 GRIVADVE
+1077 
-1085 CAGKVKPKNCG
+1085 
-1096 ETTPVAYSCLGSL
+1096 CLNL
-1109 PVNAIANN
+1109 PVNAVANN
-1117 SNKPTSSNKNYFYS
+1117 DKDPISSDKNYFYS
-1131 TNASEPCSFQC
+1131 TNKSEICSFQC
-1142 KEGYNWKDGFCVK
+1142 KKEYTYK
-1155 NVKYEWKCI
+1155 
-1164 YHDPSGLGG
+1164 SG
-1173 KCVLKSSDTTPS
+1173 KCVKQDIA
-1185 EKWCLQQLPEHDVRC
+1185 EEADVTV
-1200 DKSWRWKPYTS
+1200 K
-1211 CTIRLKGDC
+1211 L
-1220 SYSKENCE
+1220 
-1228 KCKGELGGGKPY
+1228 
-1240 WFEGVSF
+1240 
-1247 DRCKDIKTQ
+1247 
-1256 EECGSLIDCKWENN
+1256 KWENPWQSYLSCMVRIKVEWKSSSYGPFQRRFEFKHNWGGEYIANLKEHYPNLKIKTWDVVKIQKVDCSGNKIN
-1270 NVGFVPREFPV
+1270 NKWPQWESRE
-1281 CVDKSAPNDR
+1281 
-1291 SKDSKNPDI
+1291 
-1300 DCKDPAPVCVIWHQK
+1300 DCKSTGQMRFYPCKIWHTINTSPYT
-1315 IEYERY
+1315 IEV
-1321 CSKWENNGKK
+1321 
-1331 EPKCREK
+1331 
-1338 WSGMDAP
+1338 P
-1345 LEKCKSLL
+1345 LGDYRRS
-1353 IPLCFDIPTLRI
+1353 

>member
-251 PEHSNAFYVNTANGF
+251 PEHSNAFYVNAANGF
-266 GLNTTAPKTKLDL
+266 GLNTTAPRTKLDL

-375 KYSSKDKLGACEY
+375 KYSSRDKLGACEY

-477 LSTGTISPSFWTHY
+477 LSTGAISPAFWTHY

-547 GWKGGIGTNPLPGQG
+547 GWKGGIGANPLPGQG

-591 TWSAGWKSKECTNC
+591 TWSAGGKNVCANC
-605 TNKQENIDYWVDNV
+605 TNKPEQIEYSVNNV
-619 KGTLSGFST
+619 NYSLSNFSSYT
-628 YIGNGSANDCD
+628 SNGSANDCE
-639 WKCDANKGLE
+639 WKCDASKGLE
-649 KHGDICKCRAN
+649 KNGNLCKCRSN
-660 THLEWGTCIANTSN
+660 EHLEWGKCIANSTRAH
-674 GQCNLRRQPSGN
+674 C
-686 WVKIWATTY
+686 A
-695 SRIWN
+695 N
-700 PDLDN
+700 P
-705 PNYKGTWSA
+705 A
-714 PATKSWVYVENAT
+714 PANDEGVIKGKSDYDRQWIGERNRGSRSVTHSWTYRENV
-727 SLSPCQWSCATG
+727 SSPGICQWSCKTG
-739 YEPSGNTCVKKAVAV
+739 YERSGNTCVKKAVPV
-754 TGACAQNVTVP
+754 NGACPQNVTVP
-765 IDGTKLVDYAQANS
+765 IDGTKLVHYAQANS
-779 SLFCSPGTLINP
+779 SLFCSPGTLVGPEISK
-791 VILNG
+791 G
-796 KLEWKCAWLNGWKP
+796 KLEWKCKGINGWAT
-810 SPTCRV
+810 SPTCHV

-829 VKPAA
+829 VKLST

-840 IEANKEGYCDLPM
+840 LKVEWERGYCSLPG
-853 ENKDI
+853 ENP
-858 RNWSGFQNE
+858 NPFGPLGGSHSG
-867 NGPDW
+867 GDS
-872 HYDTAHKWC
+872 TAHKWC
-881 FFSTREDCEKHEC
+881 FFATKEACEKSGKC
-894 EWRSGGNP
+894 QWYSGGDAP
-902 LSLGEIP
+902 SFTGEIP
-909 VCADKSAPNDR
+909 S
-920 SKDSKNREADCK
+920 
-932 VPIPH
+932 
-937 CWSAWE
+937 
-943 CESSCEL
+943 
-950 IDERWCQEKRL
+950 
-961 DRNYSE
+961 
-967 SGYRC
+967 
-972 WIKQGGTYIWRYND
+972 
-986 WWFYNWQSNTVWGGS
+986 
-1001 YPWGKCTYC
+1001 
-1010 AVSSYF
+1010 
-1016 KDVCDVPS
+1016 
-1024 GQKIPDY
+1024 
-1031 CAWVNAMP
+1031 
-1039 ISKDCSGNS
+1039 
-1048 KKECE
+1048 
-1053 GATEAEQRKK
+1053 
-1063 WYCSWESNYVCKKN
+1063 
-1077 GRIVADVE
+1077 
-1085 CAGKVKPKNCG
+1085 
-1096 ETTPVAYSCLGSL
+1096 
-1109 PVNAIANN
+1109 
-1117 SNKPTSSNKNYFYS
+1117 
-1131 TNASEPCSFQC
+1131 
-1142 KEGYNWKDGFCVK
+1142 
-1155 NVKYEWKCI
+1155 
-1164 YHDPSGLGG
+1164 
-1173 KCVLKSSDTTPS
+1173 
-1185 EKWCLQQLPEHDVRC
+1185 
-1200 DKSWRWKPYTS
+1200 
-1211 CTIRLKGDC
+1211 
-1220 SYSKENCE
+1220 
-1228 KCKGELGGGKPY
+1228 
-1240 WFEGVSF
+1240 
-1247 DRCKDIKTQ
+1247 
-1256 EECGSLIDCKWENN
+1256 
-1270 NVGFVPREFPV
+1270 
-1281 CVDKSAPNDR
+1281 CVDKSAPDDR
-1291 SKDSKNPDI
+1291 TKDSENPEI
-1300 DCKDPAPVCVIWHQK
+1300 DCKGPIPDCNKWTQ

-1321 CSKWENNGKK
+1321 CKTIGKPGSSQCITENSTAKINGCFPTKDYDTLDNWVTCQSATTPWSCGNRCEWNNSWVWWKTYCSYLTKETCENAQKSTYYGCKWKNNTKK
-1331 EPKCREK
+1331 EIICHEK
-1338 WSGMDAP
+1338 WSGKEVPAKNCNWLLQP
-1345 LEKCKSLL
+1345 SCEPEKPISVYLQSRCDQGISNCIVNVVGFRWWNHIFDKKLSIQMHVSLPWIVDYSSDTYYWDLSSLL
-1353 IPLCFDIPTLRI
+1353 PELKRGDIIQVDEFQCSEVRPWNILKGKKSVTISTDKNISKQAVDIGYLSCFSRW

>member
-251 PEHSNAFYVNTANGF
+251 PEHSNAFYVNAANGF
-266 GLNTTAPKTKLDL
+266 GLNTTAPRTKLDL

-375 KYSSKDKLGACEY
+375 KYSSRDKLGACEY

-477 LSTGTISPSFWTHY
+477 LSTGAISPAFWTHY

-547 GWKGGIGTNPLPGQG
+547 GWKGGIGANPLPGQG

-605 TNKQENIDYWVDNV
+605 TNKQKNIDYWVDNV
-619 KGTLSGFST
+619 KGTLSDFST

-739 YEPSGNTCVKKAVAV
+739 YEPSDNTCVKKAVPV
-754 TGACAQNVTVP
+754 KGACAQNVTVP
-765 IDGTKLVDYAQANS
+765 IDGTKLVDYAQTNS
-779 SLFCSPGTLINP
+779 SLFCSPGTLSNP
-791 VILNG
+791 RILDG
-796 KLEWKCAWLNGWKP
+796 KLEWDCKGLNGWA
-810 SPTCRV
+810 SETCRV
-816 SCPANYTLQNGAC
+816 SCPANYTLLNGAC
-829 VKPAA
+829 VKVVEQKNCSVEIKDLSCKEARGNGWWVDRSLSYTYTWKDCRFSAIYDSWTPTEKWNLVASHNSPSGDSHIVNSDGSITA
-834 QYEWKC
+834 TRKLNNDQIGPWYWPDTHTFYVDMWGNTSSKKSFSMYGYARKCRNALPQTPKTPIKIDWNGKPFEWEKYTIYIEGPKGTPVKIGNLNNIMERWPNWEC
-840 IEANKEGYCDLPM
+840 SSIPVTRDYWIAIGNCVVSDVGVTWNPWPRLYLPYHSNSWVKFKLENWTSGKIIEANYYIWNL
-853 ENKDI
+853 
-858 RNWSGFQNE
+858 
-867 NGPDW
+867 
-872 HYDTAHKWC
+872 
-881 FFSTREDCEKHEC
+881 
-894 EWRSGGNP
+894 
-902 LSLGEIP
+902 LGE
-909 VCADKSAPNDR
+909 
-920 SKDSKNREADCK
+920 
-932 VPIPH
+932 
-937 CWSAWE
+937 
-943 CESSCEL
+943 
-950 IDERWCQEKRL
+950 
-961 DRNYSE
+961 
-967 SGYRC
+967 
-972 WIKQGGTYIWRYND
+972 
-986 WWFYNWQSNTVWGGS
+986 
-1001 YPWGKCTYC
+1001 
-1010 AVSSYF
+1010 
-1016 KDVCDVPS
+1016 
-1024 GQKIPDY
+1024 
-1031 CAWVNAMP
+1031 
-1039 ISKDCSGNS
+1039 
-1048 KKECE
+1048 
-1053 GATEAEQRKK
+1053 
-1063 WYCSWESNYVCKKN
+1063 
-1077 GRIVADVE
+1077 
-1085 CAGKVKPKNCG
+1085 
-1096 ETTPVAYSCLGSL
+1096 
-1109 PVNAIANN
+1109 
-1117 SNKPTSSNKNYFYS
+1117 
-1131 TNASEPCSFQC
+1131 
-1142 KEGYNWKDGFCVK
+1142 WK
-1155 NVKYEWKCI
+1155 
-1164 YHDPSGLGG
+1164 
-1173 KCVLKSSDTTPS
+1173 
-1185 EKWCLQQLPEHDVRC
+1185 
-1200 DKSWRWKPYTS
+1200 
-1211 CTIRLKGDC
+1211 
-1220 SYSKENCE
+1220 
-1228 KCKGELGGGKPY
+1228 
-1240 WFEGVSF
+1240 
-1247 DRCKDIKTQ
+1247 
-1256 EECGSLIDCKWENN
+1256 
-1270 NVGFVPREFPV
+1270 
-1281 CVDKSAPNDR
+1281 
-1291 SKDSKNPDI
+1291 
-1300 DCKDPAPVCVIWHQK
+1300 
-1315 IEYERY
+1315 
-1321 CSKWENNGKK
+1321 
-1331 EPKCREK
+1331 
-1338 WSGMDAP
+1338 
-1345 LEKCKSLL
+1345 
-1353 IPLCFDIPTLRI
+1353 

>member
-251 PEHSNAFYVNTANGF
+251 PEHSNAFYVNAANGF
-266 GLNTTAPKTKLDL
+266 GLNTTAPRTKLDL

>member
-251 PEHSNAFYVNTANGF
+251 PEHSNAFYVNAANGF
-266 GLNTTAPKTKLDL
+266 GLNTTAPRTKLDL

-375 KYSSKDKLGACEY
+375 KYSSRDKLGACEY

-477 LSTGTISPSFWTHY
+477 LSTGAISPAFWTHY

-547 GWKGGIGTNPLPGQG
+547 GWKGGIGANPLPGQG

-605 TNKQENIDYWVDNV
+605 TNKQKNIDYWVDNV
-619 KGTLSGFST
+619 KGTLSDFST

-660 THLEWGTCIANTSN
+660 THLEWGTCIANTSS

-686 WVKIWATTY
+686 WVKVWATTY

-829 VKPAA
+829 VKSAS

-840 IEANKEGYCDLPM
+840 IEDKIEREYCSLPM
-853 ENKDI
+853 GNKDI
-858 RNWSGFQNE
+858 KSWSGFQNE

-872 HYDTAHKWC
+872 RYDTVHKWC
-881 FFSTREDCEKHEC
+881 SYSTREDCEKNGC
-894 EWRSGGNP
+894 QWYSGGDP
-902 LSLGEIP
+902 LLVEIP

-920 SKDSKNREADCK
+920 SKDSKNWKADCK
-932 VPIPH
+932 VPIPD
-937 CWSAWE
+937 CGSKVPQLG
-943 CESSCEL
+943 CESEDHTTVDIGFPRQVNFVNCKNIGVNCGSEL
-950 IDERWCQEKRL
+950 ERRKWISDETTYYYFIWKYWGDILYVPINYYVSHPDAGVEWELEINADVWNSEGVENTTWTYYIKTNKEGKIWLAFMQIPFDKQINKFGSRYERMPCNTSSESLWGCRITIKNAKLKLPMILNKDPRCWNCVLDYGEKKCMPLQLSLWLQYGDSSLKWFYCPYRTVAGKKVLTCPTFKSEEQTEWREVLAWNRLSVAKSRGMSNRWNKPLWISLNLSGSPEFKWVWQDFWDDTLSQNVCLTNHKTWLGKCVPVMETDLLPPWEVEYSPFEINLNSTSGNNYHVSINL
-961 DRNYSE
+961 DRRFKE
-967 SGYRC
+967 
-972 WIKQGGTYIWRYND
+972 IKGIINERGEI
-986 WWFYNWQSNTVWGGS
+986 
-1001 YPWGKCTYC
+1001 
-1010 AVSSYF
+1010 F
-1016 KDVCDVPS
+1016 KDWNNINKLYQANGWSLC
-1024 GQKIPDY
+1024 KI
-1031 CAWVNAMP
+1031 
-1039 ISKDCSGNS
+1039 
-1048 KKECE
+1048 
-1053 GATEAEQRKK
+1053 T
-1063 WYCSWESNYVCKKN
+1063 
-1077 GRIVADVE
+1077 
-1085 CAGKVKPKNCG
+1085 
-1096 ETTPVAYSCLGSL
+1096 
-1109 PVNAIANN
+1109 
-1117 SNKPTSSNKNYFYS
+1117 
-1131 TNASEPCSFQC
+1131 
-1142 KEGYNWKDGFCVK
+1142 KEGYCDSKLQWIDCDFVANGHSESECRA
-1155 NVKYEWKCI
+1155 
-1164 YHDPSGLGG
+1164 L
-1173 KCVLKSSDTTPS
+1173 SSD
-1185 EKWCLQQLPEHDVRC
+1185 
-1200 DKSWRWKPYTS
+1200 PYS
-1211 CTIRLKGDC
+1211 CKNKYFCALKH
-1220 SYSKENCE
+1220 
-1228 KCKGELGGGKPY
+1228 
-1240 WFEGVSF
+1240 
-1247 DRCKDIKTQ
+1247 
-1256 EECGSLIDCKWENN
+1256 
-1270 NVGFVPREFPV
+1270 
-1281 CVDKSAPNDR
+1281 
-1291 SKDSKNPDI
+1291 KN
-1300 DCKDPAPVCVIWHQK
+1300 
-1315 IEYERY
+1315 
-1321 CSKWENNGKK
+1321 
-1331 EPKCREK
+1331 
-1338 WSGMDAP
+1338 
-1345 LEKCKSLL
+1345 
-1353 IPLCFDIPTLRI
+1353 

>member
-102 AGQVNNNSSVEGN
+102 AEQVNNNSSVEGN

-251 PEHSNAFYVNTANGF
+251 PEHSNAFYVNAANGF
-266 GLNTTAPKTKLDL
+266 GLNTTAPRTKLDL

-443 NSSTQRTC
+443 NSSTQRIC

-477 LSTGTISPSFWTHY
+477 LSTGAISPAFWTHY

-535 ALDLGISVGRGE
+535 ALDLGISVGRGK
-547 GWKGGIGTNPLPGQG
+547 GWKGGIETNPLPGQG

-605 TNKQENIDYWVDNV
+605 TNKPEQIEYSVNNV
-619 KGTLSGFST
+619 NYSLSNFSSYT
-628 YIGNGSANDCD
+628 SNGSANDCE
-639 WKCDANKGLE
+639 WKCDASKGLE
-649 KHGDICKCRAN
+649 KNGNLCKCRSN
-660 THLEWGTCIANTSN
+660 EHLEWGTCIANTMRAH
-674 GQCNLRRQPSGN
+674 C
-686 WVKIWATTY
+686 A
-695 SRIWN
+695 N
-700 PDLDN
+700 P
-705 PNYKGTWSA
+705 A
-714 PATKSWVYVENAT
+714 PANDEGVIKGKSDYDRQWVGDRNKGSWSTTKNWEFVESFIPPRA
-727 SLSPCQWSCATG
+727 CQWSCKAG
-739 YEPSGNTCVKKAVAV
+739 YKRSGNTCVKNINPQSGICEKKHYQCQRGLPFAKDTPPLVNGWAWKCS
-754 TGACAQNVTVP
+754 G
-765 IDGTKLVDYAQANS
+765 IDGGKSSDPCLECDKENGYSWTNLGWGYYSWSCIKLIPNQSNQCGNTSIHQRTPWTGDFGKMVATIDYG
-779 SLFCSPGTLINP
+779 CS
-791 VILNG
+791 
-796 KLEWKCAWLNGWKP
+796 
-810 SPTCRV
+810 
-816 SCPANYTLQNGAC
+816 
-829 VKPAA
+829 
-834 QYEWKC
+834 
-840 IEANKEGYCDLPM
+840 
-853 ENKDI
+853 I
-858 RNWSGFQNE
+858 RNIRYQ
-867 NGPDW
+867 
-872 HYDTAHKWC
+872 DTEKC
-881 FFSTREDCEKHEC
+881 GRE
-894 EWRSGGNP
+894 
-902 LSLGEIP
+902 
-909 VCADKSAPNDR
+909 
-920 SKDSKNREADCK
+920 
-932 VPIPH
+932 
-937 CWSAWE
+937 
-943 CESSCEL
+943 
-950 IDERWCQEKRL
+950 
-961 DRNYSE
+961 
-967 SGYRC
+967 
-972 WIKQGGTYIWRYND
+972 
-986 WWFYNWQSNTVWGGS
+986 
-1001 YPWGKCTYC
+1001 
-1010 AVSSYF
+1010 
-1016 KDVCDVPS
+1016 
-1024 GQKIPDY
+1024 
-1031 CAWVNAMP
+1031 
-1039 ISKDCSGNS
+1039 
-1048 KKECE
+1048 
-1053 GATEAEQRKK
+1053 RKK
-1063 WYCSWESNYVCKKN
+1063 IEINGNLMQSGSNISLPSHSGIDFPRRSWESDVQNKRIYMYDVYLWEKK
-1077 GRIVADVE
+1077 I
-1085 CAGKVKPKNCG
+1085 
-1096 ETTPVAYSCLGSL
+1096 
-1109 PVNAIANN
+1109 
-1117 SNKPTSSNKNYFYS
+1117 
-1131 TNASEPCSFQC
+1131 
-1142 KEGYNWKDGFCVK
+1142 KDGFAMIAITPCVPM
-1155 NVKYEWKCI
+1155 YSWGSTI
-1164 YHDPSGLGG
+1164 GGLQT
-1173 KCVLKSSDTTPS
+1173 V
-1185 EKWCLQQLPEHDVRC
+1185 Q
-1200 DKSWRWKPYTS
+1200 
-1211 CTIRLKGDC
+1211 
-1220 SYSKENCE
+1220 NCMMG
-1228 KCKGELGGGKPY
+1228 CPG
-1240 WFEGVSF
+1240 
-1247 DRCKDIKTQ
+1247 RH
-1256 EECGSLIDCKWENN
+1256 NN
-1270 NVGFVPREFPV
+1270 
-1281 CVDKSAPNDR
+1281 
-1291 SKDSKNPDI
+1291 
-1300 DCKDPAPVCVIWHQK
+1300 
-1315 IEYERY
+1315 
-1321 CSKWENNGKK
+1321 
-1331 EPKCREK
+1331 PK
-1338 WSGMDAP
+1338 
-1345 LEKCKSLL
+1345 L
-1353 IPLCFDIPTLRI
+1353 